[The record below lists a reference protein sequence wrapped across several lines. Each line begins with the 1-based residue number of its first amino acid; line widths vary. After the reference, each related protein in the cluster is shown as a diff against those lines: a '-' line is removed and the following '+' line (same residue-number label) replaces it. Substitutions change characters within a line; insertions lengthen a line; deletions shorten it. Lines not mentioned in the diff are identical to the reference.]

1 MVKCAARC
9 HGAGRLVPIGSRIAS
24 GSPLRGVV
32 AGALPLC
39 HLGVV

>member
-1 MVKCAARC
+1 VVKRGARC
-9 HGAGRLVPIGSRIAS
+9 HGAGRLIPIGSRIAS
-24 GSPLRGVV
+24 GSLLRGVV